1 MLPGEIHT
9 PGWIKISVFVFVFLL
24 KVEIYTH
31 QAGFKIILTP
41 NWCLLSLPDAA
52 LIDEAINPPN
62 RIKTL
67 NVQFTPHEI
76 KSAHLYCKRKLF
88 SLIKKLNLWEWIKHY
103 ASLHSLQLV
112 SVTATIKFHIEIRPH
127 SDNPI
132 SDQIWNPHELLW
144 SIYLTKSV
152 ANCLIFRIRKVLG
165 GLNNSYLAISP
176 CINSGKQI
184 TNAQF
189 NLQSALL
196 TCLETWTMSPKL
208 GLLNPIMIPY
218 QLQRIQPSL
227 AFIIGKARQRVRPQF
242 RWFGFPLSSISLK
255 LNGNNKG
262 HF

>member
-1 MLPGEIHT
+1 MIPLFSILSLLLLRLYTEFCWRRVNLMLDMLPGEIHT
-9 PGWIKISVFVFVFLL
+9 PGWIKISVSVFLL

-144 SIYLTKSV
+144 SIYLTKK
-152 ANCLIFRIRKVLG
+152 CCKL
-165 GLNNSYLAISP
+165 
-176 CINSGKQI
+176 
-184 TNAQF
+184 F
-189 NLQSALL
+189 N
-196 TCLETWTMSPKL
+196 
-208 GLLNPIMIPY
+208 IPY
-218 QLQRIQPSL
+218 QKSPWRIE
-227 AFIIGKARQRVRPQF
+227 
-242 RWFGFPLSSISLK
+242 
-255 LNGNNKG
+255 
-262 HF
+262 

>member
-1 MLPGEIHT
+1 MPACTSCSWCQWQPPSNFTL
-9 PGWIKISVFVFVFLL
+9 KSVRTL
-24 KVEIYTH
+24 
-31 QAGFKIILTP
+31 IILY
-41 NWCLLSLPDAA
+41 
-52 LIDEAINPPN
+52 
-62 RIKTL
+62 
-67 NVQFTPHEI
+67 Q
-76 KSAHLYCKRKLF
+76 
-88 SLIKKLNLWEWIKHY
+88 
-103 ASLHSLQLV
+103 
-112 SVTATIKFHIEIRPH
+112 IKFGIPMNCC
-127 SDNPI
+127 DPF
-132 SDQIWNPHELLW
+132 IWQ
-144 SIYLTKSV
+144 KSV
-152 ANCLIFRIRKVLG
+152 ANFLIFRIRKVLG

-176 CINSGKQI
+176 CINCGKQI